1 MNGIYYYLIAFIVIW
16 ILAFGLKNK
25 LTNHGFE
32 IQFPLIMWRTEKFK
46 NFIKRM
52 ANLSPKFWKWFMNI
66 GIVIS
71 YIAMIYI
78 TWTLVSSLS
87 SMLETPSVSL
97 VIPGVEMPGSSIY
110 VPLGY
115 GLIALATVLI
125 VHEFSHGILA
135 IVEKINV
142 KSVGL
147 MLFAILPG
155 AFMEPDEEEMKEAKK
170 SSKLRI
176 YAAGSMANITLAVM
190 ALLIV
195 SAVGSYVIPSTFE
208 EDGIEVDRL
217 VGDSPASKVLKE
229 GMIIESIDNHKV
241 HDSNSYVNAVN
252 NLKPGQNITIGTNEG
267 DYSIILDKNPNNES
281 KGYMGIQAAK
291 HYELNDGVA
300 SIYGDTLPW
309 IWFGVLELFQWI
321 CILNL
326 GIGLF
331 NLLPLKPL
339 DGGHMFE
346 TLLSYKLPKYFY
358 KPIVNSLSLILGMII
373 IFSIVLNSYFARFFS
388 ETPIVSMVTSKFIC
402 YFNSFSIRDIM
413 ILFLVI

>member
-16 ILAFGLKNK
+16 ILAFGLKSK

-52 ANLSPKFWKWFMNI
+52 ANLSPRFWKWFMNV

-78 TWTLVSSLS
+78 TWTLLSSLS
-87 SMLETPSVSL
+87 SMLYAPSVSL
-97 VIPGVEMPGSSIY
+97 VIPGVELPGSSIY

-115 GLIALATVLI
+115 GLVALATVLI

-135 IVEKINV
+135 VAEKINV

-155 AFMEPDEEEMKEAKK
+155 AFMELDEEEMKEAKK

-176 YAAGSMANITLAVM
+176 YAAGSMANITLAVI

-208 EDGIEVDRL
+208 ENGIEIDRL

-229 GMIIESIDNHKV
+229 GMIIESIDNQKV
-241 HDSNSYVNAVN
+241 NDTNSYVNAVN

-267 DYSIILDKNPNNES
+267 DYSIILDKNPNNDS

-300 SIYGDTLPW
+300 SVYGDTLPW

-321 CILNL
+321 AMLNL

-331 NLLPLKPL
+331 NLLPIKPL

-346 TLLSYKLPKYFY
+346 TLLSYKIPEFFY
-358 KPIVNSLSLILGMII
+358 KPVVNALSLILGMII
-373 IFSIVLNSYFARFFS
+373 IFSIVYG
-388 ETPIVSMVTSKFIC
+388 
-402 YFNSFSIRDIM
+402 
-413 ILFLVI
+413 FL

>member
-155 AFMEPDEEEMKEAKK
+155 AFMEPDEEEMKEANK

-252 NLKPGQNITIGTNEG
+252 NLKPGKNITIGTNEG

-373 IFSIVLNSYFARFFS
+373 IFSIVYG
-388 ETPIVSMVTSKFIC
+388 
-402 YFNSFSIRDIM
+402 
-413 ILFLVI
+413 FL

>member
-16 ILAFGLKNK
+16 ILAFGLKEK

-32 IQFPLIMWRTEKFK
+32 INFPLIMWRTERFK
-46 NFIKRM
+46 NFIEKMGNTYPR
-52 ANLSPKFWKWFMNI
+52 FWKWFMNI
-66 GIVIS
+66 GVVIS
-71 YIAMIYI
+71 YIAMIFI
-78 TWTLVSSLS
+78 TWTVVSSLAS
-87 SMLETPSVSL
+87 VLETPSVSL
-97 VIPGVEMPGSSIY
+97 IIPGVEIPGSPVY

-176 YAAGSMANITLAVM
+176 YAAGSMANITLAVI
-190 ALLIV
+190 AILIV
-195 SAVGSYVIPSTFE
+195 SAVGSYVIPSAFDE
-208 EDGIEVDRL
+208 NGIEIDRV

-229 GMIIESIDNHKV
+229 GMVIESIDNHKIN
-241 HDSNSYVNAVN
+241 DSNSYIDAVS
-252 NLKPGQNITIGTNEG
+252 NLKPGQNVTVGTNEG
-267 DYSIILDKNPNNES
+267 DYSLTLDKNPNNES
-281 KGYMGIQAAK
+281 RGYMGVQAVK
-291 HYELNDGVA
+291 HYELDDGVA
-300 SIYGDTLPW
+300 SVYGDSLPW
-309 IWFGVLELFQWI
+309 VWFGVLELFQWI
-321 CILNL
+321 FMLNL

-331 NLLPLKPL
+331 NLLPIKPL

-346 TLLSYKLPKYFY
+346 TLLSYKMPEYFY
-358 KPIVNSLSLILGMII
+358 KPIVNAISLILGMII
-373 IFSIVLNSYFARFFS
+373 IFSLVAG
-388 ETPIVSMVTSKFIC
+388 
-402 YFNSFSIRDIM
+402 
-413 ILFLVI
+413 FL

>member
-155 AFMEPDEEEMKEAKK
+155 AFMEPDEEEMKEAKN

-373 IFSIVLNSYFARFFS
+373 IFSIVYG
-388 ETPIVSMVTSKFIC
+388 
-402 YFNSFSIRDIM
+402 
-413 ILFLVI
+413 FL

>member
-16 ILAFGLKNK
+16 ILAFGLKEK

-32 IQFPLIMWRTEKFK
+32 INFPLIMWRTERFK
-46 NFIKRM
+46 NFIERM
-52 ANLSPKFWKWFMNI
+52 GNSYPRFWKWFMNV
-66 GIVIS
+66 GVVIS
-71 YIAMIYI
+71 YIAMIFI
-78 TWTLVSSLS
+78 TWTVVSSLAS
-87 SMLETPSVSL
+87 VLETPSVSL
-97 VIPGVEMPGSSIY
+97 IIPGVEIPGSPVY

-176 YAAGSMANITLAVM
+176 YAAGSMANITLAVV
-190 ALLIV
+190 AILIV
-195 SAVGSYVIPSTFE
+195 SAVGSYVIPSTFDE
-208 EDGIEVDRL
+208 NGIEIDRV

-229 GMIIESIDNHKV
+229 GMVIESIDNHKIN
-241 HDSNSYVNAVN
+241 DSNSYIDAVS
-252 NLKPGQNITIGTNEG
+252 NLKPGQNVTVGTNEG
-267 DYSIILDKNPNNES
+267 DYSLTLDKNPNNES
-281 KGYMGIQAAK
+281 RGYMGVQAVK
-291 HYELNDGVA
+291 HYELDDGVA
-300 SIYGDTLPW
+300 SVYGDSLPW
-309 IWFGVLELFQWI
+309 VWFGVLELFQWI
-321 CILNL
+321 FMLNL

-331 NLLPLKPL
+331 NLLPIKPL

-346 TLLSYKLPKYFY
+346 TLLSYKMSEYFY
-358 KPIVNSLSLILGMII
+358 KPIVNALSLILGMII
-373 IFSIVLNSYFARFFS
+373 IFSIVAG
-388 ETPIVSMVTSKFIC
+388 
-402 YFNSFSIRDIM
+402 
-413 ILFLVI
+413 FL

>member
-1 MNGIYYYLIAFIVIW
+1 MNGIYYYLVAFIVIW

-25 LTNHGFE
+25 LTDKGFE
-32 IQFPLIMWRTEKFK
+32 INFPLIMWRTERFK
-46 NFIKRM
+46 NFIERV
-52 ANLSPKFWKWFMNI
+52 ANRAPRFWKWFMNV

-71 YIAMIYI
+71 YIAMIFI
-78 TWTLVSSLS
+78 TWTLLSSLS

-97 VIPGVEMPGSSIY
+97 IIPGVEMPGSSIY

-176 YAAGSMANITLAVM
+176 YAAGSMANITLAVI
-190 ALLIV
+190 AILIV
-195 SAVGSYVIPSTFE
+195 YAVGSYVIPSTFE
-208 EDGIEVDRL
+208 EHGIEIDRL

-229 GMIIESIDNHKV
+229 GMVIESIDNHQV
-241 HDSNSYVNAVN
+241 NDSNSYIDAVS
-252 NLKPGQNITIGTNEG
+252 NLKPGQNITVGTNEG
-267 DYSIILDKNPNNES
+267 DYSLILDKNPNNES
-281 KGYMGIQAAK
+281 KGYMGVQAAK
-291 HYELNDGVA
+291 HYELNDNVA
-300 SIYGDTLPW
+300 SVYGDALPW
-309 IWFGVLELFQWI
+309 VWFDVVELFQWI
-321 CILNL
+321 FILNL

-331 NLLPLKPL
+331 NLLPIKPL
-339 DGGHMFE
+339 DGGHMLE
-346 TLLSYKLPKYFY
+346 TLLSYKIPEYFY
-358 KPIVNSLSLILGMII
+358 KPIVNALSLILGMII
-373 IFSIVLNSYFARFFS
+373 IFSIVAG
-388 ETPIVSMVTSKFIC
+388 
-402 YFNSFSIRDIM
+402 
-413 ILFLVI
+413 FL

>member
-16 ILAFGLKNK
+16 ILAFGLKSK

-52 ANLSPKFWKWFMNI
+52 ANLSPRFWKWFMNV

-78 TWTLVSSLS
+78 TWILLSSLS
-87 SMLETPSVSL
+87 SMLEAPSVSL
-97 VIPGVEMPGSSIY
+97 VIPGVELPGSSIY

-115 GLIALATVLI
+115 GLVALATVLI

-135 IVEKINV
+135 VAEKINV

-176 YAAGSMANITLAVM
+176 YAAGSMANITLAVI

-208 EDGIEVDRL
+208 ENGIEIDRL
-217 VGDSPASKVLKE
+217 VGDSPASKVLK
-229 GMIIESIDNHKV
+229 SIDNQKV
-241 HDSNSYVNAVN
+241 NDTNSYVNAVN

-267 DYSIILDKNPNNES
+267 DYSIILDKNPNNDS

-300 SIYGDTLPW
+300 SVYGDTLPW

-321 CILNL
+321 AMLNL

-331 NLLPLKPL
+331 NLLPIKPL

-346 TLLSYKLPKYFY
+346 TLLSYKIPEFFY
-358 KPIVNSLSLILGMII
+358 KPVVNALSLILGMII
-373 IFSIVLNSYFARFFS
+373 IFSIVYG
-388 ETPIVSMVTSKFIC
+388 
-402 YFNSFSIRDIM
+402 
-413 ILFLVI
+413 FL

>member
-155 AFMEPDEEEMKEAKK
+155 VFMEPDEEEMKEAKK

-373 IFSIVLNSYFARFFS
+373 IFSIVYG
-388 ETPIVSMVTSKFIC
+388 
-402 YFNSFSIRDIM
+402 
-413 ILFLVI
+413 FL

>member
-147 MLFAILPG
+147 MLFAILLG

-208 EDGIEVDRL
+208 EDGIEVGRL

-373 IFSIVLNSYFARFFS
+373 IFSIVYG
-388 ETPIVSMVTSKFIC
+388 
-402 YFNSFSIRDIM
+402 
-413 ILFLVI
+413 FL

>member
-155 AFMEPDEEEMKEAKK
+155 AFMEPYEEEMKEAKK

-373 IFSIVLNSYFARFFS
+373 IFSIVYG
-388 ETPIVSMVTSKFIC
+388 
-402 YFNSFSIRDIM
+402 
-413 ILFLVI
+413 FL

>member
-115 GLIALATVLI
+115 GLIALATVLV

-170 SSKLRI
+170 FSKLRI
-176 YAAGSMANITLAVM
+176 YAAGSMANITLAVI

-373 IFSIVLNSYFARFFS
+373 IFSIVYG
-388 ETPIVSMVTSKFIC
+388 
-402 YFNSFSIRDIM
+402 
-413 ILFLVI
+413 FL

>member
-176 YAAGSMANITLAVM
+176 YAAGSMANITLAVI

-373 IFSIVLNSYFARFFS
+373 IFSIVYGFF
-388 ETPIVSMVTSKFIC
+388 
-402 YFNSFSIRDIM
+402 NRDNFLFLH
-413 ILFLVI
+413 ILF

>member
-52 ANLSPKFWKWFMNI
+52 ANRSPKFWKWFMNI

-155 AFMEPDEEEMKEAKK
+155 AFMEPDEEEMKEANK

-358 KPIVNSLSLILGMII
+358 KPIVNLLSLILGMII
-373 IFSIVLNSYFARFFS
+373 IFSIVYG
-388 ETPIVSMVTSKFIC
+388 
-402 YFNSFSIRDIM
+402 
-413 ILFLVI
+413 FL

>member
-155 AFMEPDEEEMKEAKK
+155 AFMEHDEEEMKEAKK

-373 IFSIVLNSYFARFFS
+373 IFSIVYG
-388 ETPIVSMVTSKFIC
+388 
-402 YFNSFSIRDIM
+402 
-413 ILFLVI
+413 FL

>member
-16 ILAFGLKNK
+16 ILAFGLKSK

-52 ANLSPKFWKWFMNI
+52 ANLSPRFWKWFMNV

-78 TWTLVSSLS
+78 TWILLSSLS
-87 SMLETPSVSL
+87 SMLEAPSVSL
-97 VIPGVEMPGSSIY
+97 VIPGVELPGSSIY

-115 GLIALATVLI
+115 GLVALATVLI

-135 IVEKINV
+135 VAEKINV

-155 AFMEPDEEEMKEAKK
+155 GFMEPDEEEMKEAKK

-176 YAAGSMANITLAVM
+176 YAAGSMANITLAVI

-208 EDGIEVDRL
+208 ENGIEIDRL

-229 GMIIESIDNHKV
+229 GMIIESIDNQKV
-241 HDSNSYVNAVN
+241 NDTNSYVNAVN
-252 NLKPGQNITIGTNEG
+252 NLKPGQNITIGTDEG
-267 DYSIILDKNPNNES
+267 DYSIILDKNPNNDS

-300 SIYGDTLPW
+300 SVYGDTLPW

-321 CILNL
+321 AMLNL

-331 NLLPLKPL
+331 NLLPIKPL

-346 TLLSYKLPKYFY
+346 TLLSYKIPEFFY
-358 KPIVNSLSLILGMII
+358 KPVVNALSLILGMII
-373 IFSIVLNSYFARFFS
+373 IFSIVYG
-388 ETPIVSMVTSKFIC
+388 
-402 YFNSFSIRDIM
+402 
-413 ILFLVI
+413 FL

>member
-87 SMLETPSVSL
+87 SMLETPLVSL

-155 AFMEPDEEEMKEAKK
+155 AFMEPGEEEMKEAKK

-176 YAAGSMANITLAVM
+176 YAAGSMANITLAVI

-241 HDSNSYVNAVN
+241 HDSNSYVNAVIN
-252 NLKPGQNITIGTNEG
+252 IKPGQNITIGTNEG

-373 IFSIVLNSYFARFFS
+373 IFSIVYG
-388 ETPIVSMVTSKFIC
+388 
-402 YFNSFSIRDIM
+402 
-413 ILFLVI
+413 FL

>member
-155 AFMEPDEEEMKEAKK
+155 AFMESDEEEMKEAKK

-252 NLKPGQNITIGTNEG
+252 NLKPGQNITIGTNDG

-373 IFSIVLNSYFARFFS
+373 IFSIVYG
-388 ETPIVSMVTSKFIC
+388 
-402 YFNSFSIRDIM
+402 
-413 ILFLVI
+413 FL

>member
-16 ILAFGLKNK
+16 ILAFGLKSK

-52 ANLSPKFWKWFMNI
+52 ANLSPRFWKWFMNV

-78 TWTLVSSLS
+78 TWTLLSSLS
-87 SMLETPSVSL
+87 SMLYAPSVSL
-97 VIPGVEMPGSSIY
+97 VIPGVELPGSSIY

-115 GLIALATVLI
+115 GLVALATVLI

-135 IVEKINV
+135 VAEKINV

-170 SSKLRI
+170 ASKLRI
-176 YAAGSMANITLAVM
+176 YAAGSMANITLAVI

-208 EDGIEVDRL
+208 ENGIEIDRL

-229 GMIIESIDNHKV
+229 GMIIESIDNQKV
-241 HDSNSYVNAVN
+241 NDTNSYVNAVN

-267 DYSIILDKNPNNES
+267 DYSIILDKNPNNDS

-291 HYELNDGVA
+291 HYELNEGVA
-300 SIYGDTLPW
+300 SVYGDTLPW

-321 CILNL
+321 AMLNL

-331 NLLPLKPL
+331 NLLPIKPL

-346 TLLSYKLPKYFY
+346 TLLSYKIPEFFY
-358 KPIVNSLSLILGMII
+358 KPVVNALSLILGMII
-373 IFSIVLNSYFARFFS
+373 IFSIVYG
-388 ETPIVSMVTSKFIC
+388 
-402 YFNSFSIRDIM
+402 
-413 ILFLVI
+413 FL

>member
-1 MNGIYYYLIAFIVIW
+1 M
-16 ILAFGLKNK
+16 
-25 LTNHGFE
+25 
-32 IQFPLIMWRTEKFK
+32 
-46 NFIKRM
+46 
-52 ANLSPKFWKWFMNI
+52 
-66 GIVIS
+66 
-71 YIAMIYI
+71 
-78 TWTLVSSLS
+78 
-87 SMLETPSVSL
+87 
-97 VIPGVEMPGSSIY
+97 
-110 VPLGY
+110 GY

-373 IFSIVLNSYFARFFS
+373 IFSIVYG
-388 ETPIVSMVTSKFIC
+388 
-402 YFNSFSIRDIM
+402 
-413 ILFLVI
+413 FL

>member
-52 ANLSPKFWKWFMNI
+52 ANLSPKFWKWLMNI

-155 AFMEPDEEEMKEAKK
+155 AFMEPDEEEMNEAKK

-373 IFSIVLNSYFARFFS
+373 IFSIVYG
-388 ETPIVSMVTSKFIC
+388 
-402 YFNSFSIRDIM
+402 
-413 ILFLVI
+413 FL

>member
-52 ANLSPKFWKWFMNI
+52 ANRSPKFWKWFMNI

-155 AFMEPDEEEMKEAKK
+155 AVMEPDEEEMKEAKK

-281 KGYMGIQAAK
+281 KGYIGIQAAK

-300 SIYGDTLPW
+300 SIYGDTLPR

-373 IFSIVLNSYFARFFS
+373 IFSIVYG
-388 ETPIVSMVTSKFIC
+388 
-402 YFNSFSIRDIM
+402 
-413 ILFLVI
+413 FL

>member
-155 AFMEPDEEEMKEAKK
+155 AFMEHDEEEMKEAKK

-217 VGDSPASKVLKE
+217 VGDSPASNVLKE

-373 IFSIVLNSYFARFFS
+373 IFSIVYG
-388 ETPIVSMVTSKFIC
+388 
-402 YFNSFSIRDIM
+402 
-413 ILFLVI
+413 FL

>member
-155 AFMEPDEEEMKEAKK
+155 TFMEPDEEEMKEAKK

-373 IFSIVLNSYFARFFS
+373 IFSIVYG
-388 ETPIVSMVTSKFIC
+388 
-402 YFNSFSIRDIM
+402 
-413 ILFLVI
+413 FL

>member
-155 AFMEPDEEEMKEAKK
+155 AFMEPDEEEMKEANK

-373 IFSIVLNSYFARFFS
+373 IFSIVYG
-388 ETPIVSMVTSKFIC
+388 
-402 YFNSFSIRDIM
+402 
-413 ILFLVI
+413 FL

>member
-155 AFMEPDEEEMKEAKK
+155 AFMEPGEEEMKEAKK

-176 YAAGSMANITLAVM
+176 YAAGSMANITLAVI

-252 NLKPGQNITIGTNEG
+252 NIKPGQNITIGTNEG

-373 IFSIVLNSYFARFFS
+373 IFSIVYG
-388 ETPIVSMVTSKFIC
+388 
-402 YFNSFSIRDIM
+402 
-413 ILFLVI
+413 FL

>member
-155 AFMEPDEEEMKEAKK
+155 AFMEPGEEEMKEAKK

-373 IFSIVLNSYFARFFS
+373 IFSIVYG
-388 ETPIVSMVTSKFIC
+388 
-402 YFNSFSIRDIM
+402 
-413 ILFLVI
+413 FL

>member
-1 MNGIYYYLIAFIVIW
+1 
-16 ILAFGLKNK
+16 
-25 LTNHGFE
+25 
-32 IQFPLIMWRTEKFK
+32 MWRTEKFK

-155 AFMEPDEEEMKEAKK
+155 AFMEPDEEEMKEANK

-373 IFSIVLNSYFARFFS
+373 IFSIVYG
-388 ETPIVSMVTSKFIC
+388 
-402 YFNSFSIRDIM
+402 
-413 ILFLVI
+413 FL

>member
-16 ILAFGLKNK
+16 ILAFGLKSK

-52 ANLSPKFWKWFMNI
+52 ANLSPRFWKWFMNV

-78 TWTLVSSLS
+78 TWTLLSSLS
-87 SMLETPSVSL
+87 SMLYAPSVSL
-97 VIPGVEMPGSSIY
+97 VIPGVELPGSSIY

-115 GLIALATVLI
+115 GLVALATVLI

-135 IVEKINV
+135 VAEKINV

-155 AFMEPDEEEMKEAKK
+155 AFMESDEEEMKEAKK

-176 YAAGSMANITLAVM
+176 YAAGSMANITLAVI

-208 EDGIEVDRL
+208 ENGIEIDRL

-229 GMIIESIDNHKV
+229 GMIIESIDNQKV
-241 HDSNSYVNAVN
+241 NDTNSYVNAVN

-267 DYSIILDKNPNNES
+267 DYSIILDKNPNNDS

-300 SIYGDTLPW
+300 SVYGDTLPW

-321 CILNL
+321 AMLNL

-331 NLLPLKPL
+331 NLLPIKPL

-346 TLLSYKLPKYFY
+346 TLLSYKIPEFFY
-358 KPIVNSLSLILGMII
+358 KPVVNALSLILGMII
-373 IFSIVLNSYFARFFS
+373 IFSIVYG
-388 ETPIVSMVTSKFIC
+388 
-402 YFNSFSIRDIM
+402 
-413 ILFLVI
+413 FL

>member
-155 AFMEPDEEEMKEAKK
+155 AFMEPDEEEMKEANK

-176 YAAGSMANITLAVM
+176 YAAGSMANITLAVI

-373 IFSIVLNSYFARFFS
+373 IFSIVYG
-388 ETPIVSMVTSKFIC
+388 
-402 YFNSFSIRDIM
+402 
-413 ILFLVI
+413 FL

>member
-358 KPIVNSLSLILGMII
+358 KPIVNSLSLILGINP
-373 IFSIVLNSYFARFFS
+373 VLFF
-388 ETPIVSMVTSKFIC
+388 
-402 YFNSFSIRDIM
+402 NRDNFLFLH
-413 ILFLVI
+413 ILF

>member
-155 AFMEPDEEEMKEAKK
+155 AFMEPGEEEMKEAKK

-176 YAAGSMANITLAVM
+176 YAAGSMANITLAVI

-321 CILNL
+321 CVLNL

-373 IFSIVLNSYFARFFS
+373 IFSIVYG
-388 ETPIVSMVTSKFIC
+388 
-402 YFNSFSIRDIM
+402 
-413 ILFLVI
+413 FL

>member
-155 AFMEPDEEEMKEAKK
+155 AFMEHDEEEMKEAKK

-176 YAAGSMANITLAVM
+176 YAAGSMANITLAVI

-373 IFSIVLNSYFARFFS
+373 IFSIVYG
-388 ETPIVSMVTSKFIC
+388 
-402 YFNSFSIRDIM
+402 
-413 ILFLVI
+413 FL

>member
-155 AFMEPDEEEMKEAKK
+155 AFMEPDEEEMKEVKK

-252 NLKPGQNITIGTNEG
+252 DLKPGQNITIGTNEG

-291 HYELNDGVA
+291 HYELNDGIA

-373 IFSIVLNSYFARFFS
+373 IFSIVYG
-388 ETPIVSMVTSKFIC
+388 
-402 YFNSFSIRDIM
+402 
-413 ILFLVI
+413 FL

>member
-155 AFMEPDEEEMKEAKK
+155 AFMEPDDEEMKEVKK

-176 YAAGSMANITLAVM
+176 YAAGSMANITLAVI

-373 IFSIVLNSYFARFFS
+373 IFSIVYG
-388 ETPIVSMVTSKFIC
+388 
-402 YFNSFSIRDIM
+402 
-413 ILFLVI
+413 FL

>member
-170 SSKLRI
+170 YSKLRI

-373 IFSIVLNSYFARFFS
+373 IFSIVYG
-388 ETPIVSMVTSKFIC
+388 
-402 YFNSFSIRDIM
+402 
-413 ILFLVI
+413 FL